1 LIGDLGL
8 NGTLNPN
15 QPTNQP
21 TILRDWIPEYSRN
34 W

>member
-15 QPTNQP
+15 QPTNQT
-21 TILRDWIPEYSRN
+21 TILRD
-34 W
+34 